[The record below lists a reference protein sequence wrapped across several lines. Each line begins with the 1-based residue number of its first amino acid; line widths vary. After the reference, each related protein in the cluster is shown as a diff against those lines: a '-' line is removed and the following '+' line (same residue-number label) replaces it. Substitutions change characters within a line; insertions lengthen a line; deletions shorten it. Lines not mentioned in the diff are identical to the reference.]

1 MAGIRKFGSKV
12 DLQQNELLNA
22 VIQILA
28 GAPGTPKEGQI
39 YFDSTKHQFGYYN
52 GTEWVYGATVAEATE
67 AATGTIKLAEDL
79 KGGTAAAP
87 KVSGLHLTADTAI
100 GHRLTTVTDPTEAQ
114 DAATKKYV
122 LEQISAKLAG
132 LNWKE
137 VVRLTT
143 AAALPA
149 CTPEGEAL
157 KSTGKEL
164 LEVDG
169 VAAEV
174 GDRILVK
181 NQVAAK
187 DDGIYSV
194 VKIGS
199 GAEFWELKR
208 TADANTTKLLQDA
221 AVFTA
226 VGTANL
232 GHEFIQTA
240 KVTTVGTT
248 NQTWV
253 EFQSGLTL
261 TTEATY
267 LERSSNELKIKK
279 VTANQAVVPA
289 EGAISAAIRGN
300 GRVANFAFQLKA
312 GVTELELE
320 HVLETY
326 QVQVTVQANNA
337 GKPGEPIE
345 LAWEPTT
352 ENKIKITWPVA
363 PAATTVYFVSIVG

>member
-1 MAGIRKFGSKV
+1 MAGIRKFGSNV
-12 DLQQNELLNA
+12 DLIQNQLLNA
-22 VIQILA
+22 VIQVLA

-39 YFDSTKHQFGYYN
+39 YFNSTKKEFGYYN
-52 GTEWVYGATVAEATE
+52 GAAWIYGTTVAEATE
-67 AATGTIKLAEDL
+67 STLGTIKLAEDL
-79 KGGTAAAP
+79 KGGTGAAP

-100 GHRLTTVTDPTEAQ
+100 GHRLTSVTDPTEAQ
-114 DAATKKYV
+114 DATTKKWV
-122 LEQISAKLAG
+122 LAEISAKLAG

-137 VVRLTT
+137 VVRLAT
-143 AAALPA
+143 AVALPA

-169 VAAEV
+169 VAVEV

-181 NQVAAK
+181 NQVATK

-208 TADANTTKLLQDA
+208 TVDANTTKLLQDA
-221 AVFTA
+221 AVFAA

-240 KVTTVGTT
+240 KVTTIGTT
-248 NQTWV
+248 NQTWI

-267 LERSSNELKIKK
+267 LELSGNELKVKK

-300 GRVANFAFQLKA
+300 ARVANFAFQLKA
-312 GVTELELE
+312 GITELELE
-320 HVLETY
+320 HTLATL
-326 QVQVTVQANNA
+326 QVQVTCQESAA
-337 GKPGEPIE
+337 GAPGVPIE
-345 LAWEPTT
+345 LAWEPSG
-352 ENKIKITWPVA
+352 ENKIKITWPEA
-363 PAATTVYFVSIVG
+363 PAAKSVFFVSIVG